1 MTRPMSPLFVILTP
15 TVSLLALSGCHS
27 TWETVDTEPLGSDPP
42 VVILSSP
49 AFGSTW
55 TSGEPIV
62 VLGAVSDDLDAAQNL
77 TVSITSDLEGEVAAP
92 SPASDGSIESTLI
105 LDAGTH
111 LLTVLATDGLG
122 NVGSSSATIRVLE
135 GSYPSQPAIR
145 FSPVAPV
152 TGQDLTAEIIVES
165 VDPEGDALTYN
176 WSWRLDGEDAGIS
189 DAFVPADQVYR
200 DGVWEVTVYAT
211 DGITQSPRAV
221 RQVTVG
227 DAVADPS
234 PVEITPA
241 DALPGTDLTCSHVD
255 PVDPEGDAFTVSYA
269 WTVNGIEAGVF
280 EDTLVGGAERGDVV
294 ICSVIVLDDRVTAF
308 PSPALRIGN
317 GAPSVASVSVSPT
330 IGDRSTIF
338 TCGASGASDP
348 DGDTVSLDYAWTV
361 NGEVAGSGR
370 TFSNAFSRDDSLAC
384 VVTPTDGYLDGAPVS
399 SVTVTIGD
407 AAPGAPGVEFTRT
420 EIVPG
425 VAATCAVTTESVDPD
440 GDAVSYTWSW
450 TVDGVAVSSTSDTL
464 STSALSV
471 GQELTCIATPTD
483 GTRLGSSGRA
493 SLVLGGL
500 VTGDVQAGDAWATIT
515 GSAANGQFGKAVD
528 TVPDLDGD
536 GLMELVIAA
545 PRGDGGSKGAAYLYT
560 SSQLSVGGTFTD
572 ADATAAFYGHT
583 SGDYLGSSRGA
594 AGAGDLDGDGI
605 GDFILSTPYEDTA
618 GKDSGQAYLFYGD
631 GSWSFGDDVLSAS
644 DARFRGETNDW
655 LGVRMA
661 AGDLNADGIDDLCVS
676 APYNDLGVEK
686 GGVVAVYYGGT
697 ARFNGSYNLEDAD
710 ARVYGTET
718 DEELGWSLATMGDGD
733 GDGYN
738 DMGVGIFYADAG
750 GTDAGQAAIIS
761 GDSLGGDESF
771 SSAAWLVVTG
781 THAGDRFGYDVAG
794 AGDVDGDGLE
804 DVLLGGYLN
813 DDAGADAGEAV
824 LFYGRR
830 GLNAERDATDADAM
844 FFGETAG
851 DYFGGLLAPAGDWDG
866 DGLSD
871 LLLGAPRGSGGGL
884 ASAGAGYLFLGSDAS
899 SWTSST
905 SAADASVRFLG
916 DAASDL
922 LADEAVGDFDVD
934 GDGYSDV
941 ALGAQ
946 GADLG
951 ASGGGAVYLF
961 RGP

>member
-1 MTRPMSPLFVILTP
+1 MTRPMSPLFT
-15 TVSLLALSGCHS
+15 LLALSACHS
-27 TWETVDTEPLGSDPP
+27 SWETVDTEPLGSIPP
-42 VVILSSP
+42 TVNLSSP

-55 TSGEPIV
+55 TSGAPILV
-62 VLGAVSDDLDAAQNL
+62 MGAVADDLDAARDL
-77 TVSITSDLEGEVAAP
+77 TVTIASDLEGIIAEP

-105 LDAGTH
+105 LAAGTH
-111 LLTVLATDGLG
+111 VLTVSATDGLG
-122 NVGSSSATIRVLE
+122 NVGSSTATIRVLE

-152 TGQDLTAEIIVES
+152 TGQDLSAEVIVES
-165 VDPEGDALTYN
+165 VDPEGDALTYA
-176 WSWRLDGEDAGIS
+176 WSWRLDGDDAGIS
-189 DAFVPADQVYR
+189 DTFVPAAQVSR
-200 DGVWEVTVYAT
+200 GDVWEVTVYAT

-221 RQVTVG
+221 REVTVG
-227 DAVADPS
+227 DAVPDPS
-234 PVEITPA
+234 PVEVTPA
-241 DALPGTDLTCSHVD
+241 DALPGTSLTCSHTE
-255 PVDPEGDAFTVSYA
+255 PVDPEGSSFTFSYS
-269 WTVNGIEAGVF
+269 WSVDGIDVGVA
-280 EDTLVGGAERGDVV
+280 DGTLVGGAERGEIV
-294 ICSVIVLDDRVTAF
+294 ICSVIVDDGRVTAF

-317 GAPSVASVSVSPT
+317 GAPSIGSVSVSPT
-330 IGDRSTIF
+330 SGDRSTIF

-348 DGDTVSLDYAWTV
+348 DGDSVSLGYAWTV
-361 NGEVAGSGR
+361 GGVVAGTSR
-370 TFSNAFSRDDSLAC
+370 TFSNAFSRDDAIAC
-384 VVTPTDGYLDGAPVS
+384 VVTPTDGYLAGTPVS
-399 SVTVTIGD
+399 SVTVTIGN
-407 AAPGAPGVEFTRT
+407 AAPGAPEVAFTRA
-420 EIVPG
+420 EVLPG
-425 VAATCAVTTESVDPD
+425 VTATCEVTTESVDAD
-440 GDAVSYTWSW
+440 GDTVSYNWAW
-450 TVDGVAVSSTSDTL
+450 TVDGVAASSTSAAL
-464 STSALSV
+464 STSALST
-471 GQELTCIATPTD
+471 GQELTCTATPTD
-483 GTRLGSSGRA
+483 GTRLGVSGQA
-493 SLVLGGL
+493 SLILGGG
-500 VTGDVQAGDAWATIT
+500 VTGDVQAGDAWTTIS
-515 GSAANGQFGKAVD
+515 GSSANGQFGKAVD
-528 TVPDLDGD
+528 TVPDIDGD

-560 SSQLSVGGTFTD
+560 SSQLSVGGALTD

-583 SGDYLGSSRGA
+583 AADYLGSARGA

-618 GKDSGQAYLFYGD
+618 GKDSGQAYLFYGG
-631 GSWSFGDDVLSAS
+631 GSWSFGEDVLTAS

-686 GGVVAVYYGGT
+686 GGVVAVYYGAS
-697 ARFNGSYNLEDAD
+697 ARFNGSYDLGDAD

-738 DMGVGIFYADAG
+738 DMGVGIFYADSG

-761 GDSLGGDESF
+761 GDALGGDESF

-781 THAGDRFGYDVAG
+781 THAGDRFGYDVSG

-851 DYFGGLLAPAGDWDG
+851 DYFGGLLASAGDWDG
-866 DGLSD
+866 DGLGD
-871 LLLGAPRGSGGGL
+871 LLLGAPRGSGGGV
-884 ASAGAGYLFLGSDAS
+884 ASAGAGYLFLGADAS
-899 SWTSST
+899 SWSSST
-905 SAADASVRFLG
+905 TAADASIRFLG
-916 DAASDL
+916 DAASDVL
-922 LADEAVGDFDVD
+922 VDDAVGDFDVD